1 MENIMLRKKDLYK
14 LEEYSI
20 ERKKFR
26 DEVLM
31 IKRNRSV
38 LVGGHINLLFEN
50 SLTIKYQIQ
59 EMLRI
64 EKIFEYKAIQEELDT
79 YNPLI
84 PDGTNLKATLL
95 IEYADVV
102 ERREQLKKLKGVEKK
117 IWIKVGN
124 SDSIFPIA
132 DEDLEREDGSKTS
145 AVHFL
150 RWEFNKNQINDFKN
164 NCSISIGVNHPEYSS
179 SLILS
184 ELIRS
189 ELVKDFY

>member
-1 MENIMLRKKDLYK
+1 MLRKKDLYK